1 MELNPEDFLTSP
13 HKAAY
18 VQLENLTD
26 SELHEIFIQNNA
38 KIINRIFDICDEKIF
53 HRIINA
59 TSTDSLRSA
68 IMFADDE
75 SVKKLI
81 RYAHPNQ
88 LNRLLH
94 DSENEFI
101 HRLVDLA
108 PSKPFRQTIV
118 KALPIERRNSW
129 QKYIASAEA
138 DAKNAKTL
146 SQEATTSLLEERQRV
161 IRDLEL
167 AIREKE
173 SLLRDFENES
183 RSKQAHYEHQT
194 SEAHRRLAQL
204 QVSIAEHEERILARE
219 NDLKARE
226 ADFDEATKRQVQQ
239 RIEAKVPE
247 FVAAAIKSLE
257 DRESLYRKKAS
268 QWSIHGTAVLILSI
282 IATTAISLFGSGIGG
297 SIKDLEWQT
306 LVFVS
311 FKGLVI
317 LGVLGLWAKHAF
329 TVSNAYMHEAIK
341 RSDRVHAISF
351 GKLYLE
357 IYGNNI
363 ERKELIEIFE
373 DWNIASESAFLKVN
387 PNSFEPKILD
397 KLTEVVKSIDNPVT
411 KKP

>member
-13 HKAAY
+13 HKTAY
-18 VQLENLTD
+18 LQLENLSD
-26 SELHEIFIQNNA
+26 NELHEIFIQNNA
-38 KIINRIFDICDEKIF
+38 KIVNRIFDICDEKIF

-59 TSTDSLRSA
+59 TSIDSLRSA

-75 SVKKLI
+75 AVKKLI

-88 LNRLLH
+88 LSRLLH
-94 DSENEFI
+94 DSENELI

-108 PSKPFRQTIV
+108 PSKPFRQAIV

-129 QKYIASAEA
+129 QKYITSAEA
-138 DAKNAKTL
+138 DAKNAKNL

-194 SEAHRRLAQL
+194 SEAQRRLAQL
-204 QVSIAEHEERILARE
+204 QVSIAEHEARISARE
-219 NDLKARE
+219 NDLKSRE
-226 ADFDEATKRQVQQ
+226 ADFEEATKRQVQQ

-268 QWSIHGTAVLILSI
+268 QWSIHGTLVLILSI
-282 IATTAISLFGSGIGG
+282 IATAAISLFGSGIGG

-311 FKGLVI
+311 FKGLVV

-363 ERKELIEIFE
+363 DRKELIEIFE
-373 DWNIASESAFLKVN
+373 DWNIASESAFLKAN

-397 KLTEVVKSIDNPVT
+397 KLTEVVKSIDGPVT